1 MGTDSVAQARNF
13 NAAFG
18 SARKLDGFII
28 SKCDTVGDMASNLFP
43 GNPYITNIYQ
53 IGTLV
58 SMVHASG
65 TPVLF
70 IGTCD
75 LNSSLTTHGILIF
88 LIGVGQ
94 HYSDI
99 RSLNVKWAVDKLLSP
114 V

>member
-1 MGTDSVAQARNF
+1 MRD
-13 NAAFG
+13 
-18 SARKLDGFII
+18 
-28 SKCDTVGDMASNLFP
+28 
-43 GNPYITNIYQ
+43 IYCAMLTTFQ

-70 IGTCD
+70 V
-75 LNSSLTTHGILIF
+75 
-88 LIGVGQ
+88 GVGQ

>member
-1 MGTDSVAQARNF
+1 MQSSLT
-13 NAAFG
+13 
-18 SARKLDGFII
+18 
-28 SKCDTVGDMASNLFP
+28 LF
-43 GNPYITNIYQ
+43 Q

-70 IGTCD
+70 V
-75 LNSSLTTHGILIF
+75 
-88 LIGVGQ
+88 GVGQ